1 MKFRRFSVSVV
12 ILLAL
17 VLSAGITVGLISA
30 KNQGMDSNQFS
41 SDIVAQSA
49 EPSPTSAWLHIP
61 EAPEKSDL
69 VVMSTDRPSVQT
81 SQVERESSQEATV
94 YTWQDGDRTRRVLL
108 QDDLVVQKTG
118 VPDAVVIAKA
128 GETSIVLNNAGP
140 ELGDGPVFRSES
152 GGTLMTLPGGVLL
165 KLDSSWDQETVEEF
179 LAENGI
185 DSERVSPLGFIEN
198 VFLIETEP
206 GFASLDLANF
216 LAVKEGVE
224 ISSPNWWMDVEA
236 K

>member
-1 MKFRRFSVSVV
+1 LKFRRFSVSVV
-12 ILLAL
+12 ILLVL
-17 VLSAGITVGLISA
+17 VLSAGITVSLISA
-30 KNQGMDSNQFS
+30 KNQGMESNQSS

-49 EPSPTSAWLHIP
+49 GPSPTSAWLHIP

-69 VVMSTDRPSVQT
+69 VVMATDRPSVDPP
-81 SQVERESSQEATV
+81 QVEGESSQEATV

-108 QDDLVVQKTG
+108 QDDLVVHKTG
-118 VPDAVVIAKA
+118 APDAVVIAKA
-128 GETSIVLNNAGP
+128 GETSIVLKNAGP
-140 ELGDGPVFRSES
+140 ERGDGPVFRSES

-198 VFLIETEP
+198 VFLVETEP

-224 ISSPNWWMDVEA
+224 ISSPDWWMDVEA